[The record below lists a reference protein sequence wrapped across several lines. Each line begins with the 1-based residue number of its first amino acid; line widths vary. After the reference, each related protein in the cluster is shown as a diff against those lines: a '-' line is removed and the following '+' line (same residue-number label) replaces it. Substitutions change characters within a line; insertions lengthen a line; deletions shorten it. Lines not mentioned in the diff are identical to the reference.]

1 MPASSTSSTF
11 TWIATTTAAVS
22 GCFYSYCCFGCLWLG
37 NVAVVVV
44 GYRGS
49 IAERNTPREK
59 RSVPRSVQTPSVYG
73 SVRGGDPPRRENRL
87 RTPLTH
93 RTNSITEPTDG
104 KYRKNFEKFTEPL
117 AEHCQACTV
126 RVRTSS
132 QEPGNG
138 TSRTKPA
145 RGSVGDDSQQ
155 HSTLDT
161 QQHARALTNTP
172 TQNRHRT
179 HTSEPTSHAHNHP
192 IQRKKQ
198 QFLPETAHEYI
209 ARAQQEKYFSLFIM
223 YSHETNTQKVERK
236 HPPFRAHTAY
246 SVFQR
251 ARD

>member
-1 MPASSTSSTF
+1 M
-11 TWIATTTAAVS
+11 
-22 GCFYSYCCFGCLWLG
+22 
-37 NVAVVVV
+37 
-44 GYRGS
+44 
-49 IAERNTPREK
+49 
-59 RSVPRSVQTPSVYG
+59 
-73 SVRGGDPPRRENRL
+73 

-161 QQHARALTNTP
+161 QQHASALTNTP

-209 ARAQQEKYFSLFIM
+209 ARAQQEKYFPLFIM
-223 YSHETNTQKVERK
+223 YSLTKPTHR
-236 HPPFRAHTAY
+236 R
-246 SVFQR
+246 
-251 ARD
+251 

>member
-1 MPASSTSSTF
+1 M
-11 TWIATTTAAVS
+11 
-22 GCFYSYCCFGCLWLG
+22 
-37 NVAVVVV
+37 
-44 GYRGS
+44 
-49 IAERNTPREK
+49 
-59 RSVPRSVQTPSVYG
+59 
-73 SVRGGDPPRRENRL
+73 

-93 RTNSITEPTDG
+93 RTNSITEPADG

-179 HTSEPTSHAHNHP
+179 HTVEPTSHAHNHP

-209 ARAQQEKYFSLFIM
+209 ASTTGEVFFIIYYVLSRHQHTQGREEAPTLSAHSLLCVSTRAGLTHWLRRRRRQRQ
-223 YSHETNTQKVERK
+223 YSFKVEW
-236 HPPFRAHTAY
+236 P
-246 SVFQR
+246 QR
-251 ARD
+251 STIGGG

>member
-1 MPASSTSSTF
+1 M
-11 TWIATTTAAVS
+11 
-22 GCFYSYCCFGCLWLG
+22 
-37 NVAVVVV
+37 
-44 GYRGS
+44 
-49 IAERNTPREK
+49 
-59 RSVPRSVQTPSVYG
+59 
-73 SVRGGDPPRRENRL
+73 

-93 RTNSITEPTDG
+93 RTNSITEPADG

-179 HTSEPTSHAHNHP
+179 HTVEPTSHAHNHP
-192 IQRKKQ
+192 IQRKNNNFYPKPHTNTS
-198 QFLPETAHEYI
+198 L
-209 ARAQQEKYFSLFIM
+209 AQQEKYFSLFIM
-223 YSHETNTQKVERK
+223 YSHGTNTQKVERK
-236 HPPFRAHTAY
+236 HPPFPHTAY